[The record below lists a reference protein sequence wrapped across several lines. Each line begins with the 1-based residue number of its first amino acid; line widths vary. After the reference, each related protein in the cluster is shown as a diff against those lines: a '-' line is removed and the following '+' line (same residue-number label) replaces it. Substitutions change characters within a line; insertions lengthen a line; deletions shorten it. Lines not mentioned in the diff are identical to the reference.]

1 MLKLNLQYFGY
12 SAQTADSLEPTLS
25 LLLGR
30 LKAKGEGGDRGWLD
44 SITDSIHVDVNL
56 SKLQEIVKDRGAWR
70 APVHTWS
77 QTHVVLNRGCHSV
90 LFLPLSLCSSHFSL
104 IASSSSCTA
113 FCRLVGLFPLS
124 TRYIRVLVEH
134 KFIQHPLPGRLFWTS
149 RLKVCI
155 SHTSFSP
162 RGGCILLSGD
172 KNKQKPVNKYHLRT

>member
-30 LKAKGEGGDRGWLD
+30 LKAKGEEGDRGWLD

-77 QTHVVLNRGCHSV
+77 LLRFT
-90 LFLPLSLCSSHFSL
+90 
-104 IASSSSCTA
+104 
-113 FCRLVGLFPLS
+113 S
-124 TRYIRVLVEH
+124 T
-134 KFIQHPLPGRLFWTS
+134 
-149 RLKVCI
+149 
-155 SHTSFSP
+155 
-162 RGGCILLSGD
+162 
-172 KNKQKPVNKYHLRT
+172 

>member
-77 QTHVVLNRGCHSV
+77 QTQ
-90 LFLPLSLCSSHFSL
+90 LS
-104 IASSSSCTA
+104 
-113 FCRLVGLFPLS
+113 
-124 TRYIRVLVEH
+124 
-134 KFIQHPLPGRLFWTS
+134 
-149 RLKVCI
+149 
-155 SHTSFSP
+155 
-162 RGGCILLSGD
+162 D
-172 KNKQKPVNKYHLRT
+172 